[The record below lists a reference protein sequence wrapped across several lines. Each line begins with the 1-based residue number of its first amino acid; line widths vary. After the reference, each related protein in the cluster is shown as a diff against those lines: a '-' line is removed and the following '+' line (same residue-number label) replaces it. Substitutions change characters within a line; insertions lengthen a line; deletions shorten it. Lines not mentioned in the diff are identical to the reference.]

1 MASLPGDQVPSTWD
15 MRVKV
20 VAMVE
25 EVREKEGDVGMVV
38 TKMLLLMLL
47 FLYHQLLPGALVLG
61 HEDEDCGY
69 GGGGEGGGGEE
80 GMVVT

>member
-1 MASLPGDQVPSTWD
+1 MLASLPGDQVPSTWD

-38 TKMLLLMLL
+38 T
-47 FLYHQLLPGALVLG
+47 
-61 HEDEDCGY
+61 
-69 GGGGEGGGGEE
+69 
-80 GMVVT
+80 